1 MKKKLLI
8 VGGTGFIGY
17 HLAKKCLLKNYSI
30 TSLSYHKPKKKRFLN
45 KIKYL
50 ECDISKKDLLKKKL
64 KDKFDYVVNL
74 GGYVNHKEKIKTYNT
89 HYIGCKNLADIFL
102 KKKISSFIQI
112 GSCVEYGS
120 NKSPQKENIITK
132 VNDIKSTYGQAKLLA
147 TNYLINLY
155 IKKKF
160 PCKILRFYMVYG
172 PRQDENRL
180 ISTTI
185 KSCLLDKKFPCS
197 SGNQLRDFL
206 YVDDAVSAIIK
217 CLENS
222 NLNGK
227 IFNIASGVPYKVK
240 DIIELIKNKISLGK
254 PIYGKIKLRKDEIKI
269 LYPNIFEAKKKLN
282 WKPIVSIKNGINL
295 TINNFKK
302 YIK

>member
-1 MKKKLLI
+1 MRKKLLI
-8 VGGTGFIGY
+8 IGGTGFIGY

-30 TSLSYHKPKKKRFLN
+30 TSLSYNKPKKKRFLN

-74 GGYVNHKEKIKTYNT
+74 GGYVNHKEKIKTYNA

-102 KKKISSFIQI
+102 KKKINSFIQI
-112 GSCVEYGS
+112 GSCVEYGF
-120 NKSPQKENIITK
+120 NKSPQKENTITK
-132 VNDIKSTYGQAKLLA
+132 VNGIKSTYGQAKLLA

-155 IKKKF
+155 KEKKF

-206 YVDDAVSAIIK
+206 YIDDAVSAIIK

-227 IFNIASGVPYKVK
+227 IFNFGSGVPYKVK
-240 DIIELIKNKISLGK
+240 GIIELIKNKINLGK

-269 LYPNIFEAKKKLN
+269 LYPNISEAKKKLN
-282 WKPIVSIKNGINL
+282 WKPTVSIKDGINL

-302 YIK
+302 DIK

>member
-1 MKKKLLI
+1 LRKKLLI
-8 VGGTGFIGY
+8 IGGTGFIGY

-74 GGYVNHKEKIKTYNT
+74 GGYVNHKEKIKTYNA

-102 KKKISSFIQI
+102 KKKINSFIQI

-155 IKKKF
+155 KEKKF

-172 PRQDENRL
+172 PRQDANRL
-180 ISTTI
+180 IPTTI

-206 YVDDAVSAIIK
+206 YIDDAVSAIIK

-227 IFNIASGVPYKVK
+227 IFNFGSGVPYKVK
-240 DIIELIKNKISLGK
+240 GIIELIKNKISLGK

-269 LYPNIFEAKKKLN
+269 LYPNISEAKKKLN
-282 WKPIVSIKNGINL
+282 WKPTVSIKDGINL

-302 YIK
+302 DIK

>member
-1 MKKKLLI
+1 MPLI
-8 VGGTGFIGY
+8 RKF
-17 HLAKKCLLKNYSI
+17 
-30 TSLSYHKPKKKRFLN
+30 PKK
-45 KIKYL
+45 Y
-50 ECDISKKDLLKKKL
+50 LLKKKL

-102 KKKISSFIQI
+102 KKKINSFIQI
-112 GSCVEYGS
+112 GSCVEYGF
-120 NKSPQKENIITK
+120 NKSPQKENTITK
-132 VNDIKSTYGQAKLLA
+132 VNGIKSTYGQAKLLA

-155 IKKKF
+155 KEKKF

-206 YVDDAVSAIIK
+206 YIDDAVSAIIK

-227 IFNIASGVPYKVK
+227 IFNFGSGVPYKVK
-240 DIIELIKNKISLGK
+240 GIIELIKNKINLGK

-269 LYPNIFEAKKKLN
+269 LYPNISEAKKKLN
-282 WKPIVSIKNGINL
+282 WKPIVSIKDGINL

-302 YIK
+302 DIK

>member
-1 MKKKLLI
+1 MLLDKLGNDLEIIILAAGKGSRMMTEIPKVLNELYGKSLIEHVIDKSKKL
-8 VGGTGFIGY
+8 
-17 HLAKKCLLKNYSI
+17 
-30 TSLSYHKPKKKRFLN
+30 KPKKIN
-45 KIKYL
+45 VIT
-50 ECDISKKDLLKKKL
+50 
-64 KDKFDYVVNL
+64 N
-74 GGYVNHKEKIKTYNT
+74 
-89 HYIGCKNLADIFL
+89 KNLDSFL
-102 KKKISSFIQI
+102 KKNYEINSFIQI
-112 GSCVEYGS
+112 GSCVEYGF
-120 NKSPQKENIITK
+120 NKSPQKENTITK
-132 VNDIKSTYGQAKLLA
+132 VNGIKSTYGQAKLLA

-155 IKKKF
+155 KEKKF

-172 PRQDENRL
+172 PKQDANRL
-180 ISTTI
+180 IPTTI

-206 YVDDAVSAIIK
+206 YIDDAVSAIIK

-227 IFNIASGVPYKVK
+227 IFNIASGLPYKVK

-269 LYPNIFEAKKKLN
+269 LYPNISEAKKKLN
-282 WKPIVSIKNGINL
+282 WKPTVSIKDGINL

-302 YIK
+302 DIK

>member
-1 MKKKLLI
+1 MRKKLLI

-17 HLAKKCLLKNYSI
+17 HLAKKCLLKSYSI

-50 ECDISKKDLLKKKL
+50 ECNISKKDLLKKKL

-102 KKKISSFIQI
+102 KKKINSFIQI
-112 GSCVEYGS
+112 GSCVEYGF
-120 NKSPQKENIITK
+120 NKSPQKENTITK

-155 IKKKF
+155 KEKKF

-172 PRQDENRL
+172 PRQDANRL
-180 ISTTI
+180 IPTTI

-227 IFNIASGVPYKVK
+227 IFNFGSGVPYKVK

-269 LYPNIFEAKKKLN
+269 LYPNISEAKKKLN
-282 WKPIVSIKNGINL
+282 WKPTVSIKDGINL

-302 YIK
+302 DIK